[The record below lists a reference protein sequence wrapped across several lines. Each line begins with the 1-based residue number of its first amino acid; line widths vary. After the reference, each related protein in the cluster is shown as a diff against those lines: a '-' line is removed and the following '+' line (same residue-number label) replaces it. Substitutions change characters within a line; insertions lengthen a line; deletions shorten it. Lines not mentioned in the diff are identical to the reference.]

1 MEQSLKARLVG
12 ATVLVVLAVI
22 LVPELLSGRGP
33 GVDAPAV
40 SESPGSRTF
49 TIEMGDSGARPAVQA
64 PGGAAPT
71 AAGNTRSVGAGT
83 ARDPATEAQSP
94 PAVEPAVEHDP
105 RAVTPPQVPVV
116 ASAQTP
122 AGGAAGPTSPA
133 TSGPAASES
142 GVAKAVVPAP
152 VPSTRSASA
161 GWLVQVGAFGSAD
174 AARSLVKDLGA
185 AGLVAHVSPVA
196 RGDRTLHRVRVGPV
210 ADRAEAQQLATRL
223 EARGLPATV
232 VAGD

>member
-1 MEQSLKARLVG
+1 MEQSLKARLIG

-33 GVDAPAV
+33 GVDAPAA

-49 TIEMGDSGARPAVQA
+49 TIEMGDSGARPAVQT
-64 PGGAAPT
+64 PGGSAPT
-71 AAGNTRSVGAGT
+71 AAGNSRSVGTGT
-83 ARDPATEAQSP
+83 VRDPATGAQSP
-94 PAVEPAVEHDP
+94 PAVEQDP
-105 RAVTPPQVPVV
+105 TAAAPPEVPVV
-116 ASAQTP
+116 ASAQPP
-122 AGGAAGPTSPA
+122 AGGAAGPNSPA
-133 TSGPAASES
+133 TSGPAAPE
-142 GVAKAVVPAP
+142 AAVVEPAVPAP
-152 VPSTRSASA
+152 GPSAPAAGA

-174 AARSLVKDLGA
+174 AARSLVKELEA
-185 AGLVAHVSPVA
+185 AGLAAHVSPVA

-210 ADRAEAQQLATRL
+210 ADQAEARQLATRL

>member
-1 MEQSLKARLVG
+1 MEQSLKARLIG

-71 AAGNTRSVGAGT
+71 AAGNTRSVGTGT
-83 ARDPATEAQSP
+83 ARDPATGAQAP
-94 PAVEPAVEHDP
+94 PVVEQDP
-105 RAVTPPQVPVV
+105 TAAVTPKVPVV
-116 ASAQTP
+116 ASAQPP
-122 AGGAAGPTSPA
+122 AGGAAGPNSPA
-133 TSGPAASES
+133 TSGPAAPE
-142 GVAKAVVPAP
+142 AAVVERAVPAP
-152 VPSTRSASA
+152 GPSTPPAGA

-174 AARSLVKDLGA
+174 AARSLVKELEA
-185 AGLVAHVSPVA
+185 AGLAAHVSPVA

-210 ADRAEAQQLATRL
+210 ADQAEARQLATRL

-232 VAGD
+232 VAGN

>member
-1 MEQSLKARLVG
+1 MEQSLKARLIG

-33 GVDAPAV
+33 GVEPPAA

-49 TIEMGDSGARPAVQA
+49 TIEIGDSGARPAVQA
-64 PGGAAPT
+64 PGGAAPD
-71 AAGNTRSVGAGT
+71 AAGNARAAGD
-83 ARDPATEAQSP
+83 AATGAQSP
-94 PAVEPAVEHDP
+94 PVVGQAPQSVAPPA
-105 RAVTPPQVPVV
+105 VPVV
-116 ASAQTP
+116 PGVQP
-122 AGGAAGPTSPA
+122 PDGGEAGTTSPA
-133 TSGPAASES
+133 LSGPAAPE
-142 GVAKAVVPAP
+142 AAVVEPAVPAP
-152 VPSTRSASA
+152 VPSARPAGA

-174 AARSLVKDLGA
+174 AARSLVKDLEA
-185 AGLVAHVSPVA
+185 AGLAAHVSPVA
-196 RGDRTLHRVRVGPV
+196 RGNRTLHRVRVGPV